1 LALVILPKFAVPTV
15 NPGVAQ
21 VRMVQDIEKFRAE
34 LQPVPLR
41 YRERLIDRKVPVK
54 RTRTEHG
61 SISEVAR
68 RVRRGSGERR
78 RVEPQVQTR
87 DRYRLGTSKVIG
99 ARVTLARVQGIAG
112 NIDRHGAPALTADDA
127 RHVPAAQQYIG
138 RAAARHPAA
147 AASKGQLVHYIGCEP
162 LAQVVGRVALLT

>member
-1 LALVILPKFAVPTV
+1 QSELQHSRVTGAGDLAEIRCSYRQPR
-15 NPGVAQ
+15 VAQ
-21 VRMVQDIEKFRAE
+21 VRMVQDIEEFRAE

-41 YRERLIDRKVPVK
+41 YRERLVDRKVPVK

-99 ARVTLARVQGIAG
+99 ACVTLAG
-112 NIDRHGAPALTADDA
+112 
-127 RHVPAAQQYIG
+127 
-138 RAAARHPAA
+138 
-147 AASKGQLVHYIGCEP
+147 
-162 LAQVVGRVALLT
+162 